1 MKKTFNKIFI
11 KLLILLIINYFLLKY
26 FGNLYLFRLNTF
38 IKENNNIMIKTNLNK
53 IIKNNNVIT
62 LNNLYSVKYNNDKE
76 IINITLNINEVNKY
90 LSKYLRIIY
99 DSLEDCN
106 YGYLNKYYKNININ
120 NRFYYLLPFGMISD
134 NPFLYNSGP
143 KVIVSYEFINIPTLK
158 IDVSIRNY
166 GLNNSIAETY
176 LIVNIDQ
183 SILKP
188 ILYSIGTYNYKFLI
202 SSNIIEGRVPTYLGS
217 SINTQ
222 SDSISS
228 L

>member
-1 MKKTFNKIFI
+1 MKKSVNKIFM

-26 FGNLYLFRLNTF
+26 FGNLYLLRLNTF
-38 IKENNNIMIKTNLNK
+38 IKENNNIMIKANLNK

-62 LNNLYSVKYNNDKE
+62 LDNLYSIKYNNDKE

-90 LSKYLRIIY
+90 LGKYLRIIY

-106 YGYLNKYYKNININ
+106 YTYLNKYYKNINIH

-143 KVIVSYEFINIPTLK
+143 KVIMSYEFINIPTLK

-188 ILYSIGTYNYKFLI
+188 ILYSIGTYNYKFLL

>member
-1 MKKTFNKIFI
+1 MKKSFNKIFI

-26 FGNLYLFRLNTF
+26 FGNLYLLRLNTF
-38 IKENNNIMIKTNLNK
+38 IKENNNIMIKANLNK

-62 LNNLYSVKYNNDKE
+62 LDNLYSIKYNNDKE

-90 LSKYLRIIY
+90 LGKYLRIIY

-106 YGYLNKYYKNININ
+106 YTYLNKYYKNINIH

-143 KVIVSYEFINIPTLK
+143 KVIMSYEFINIPTLK

-188 ILYSIGTYNYKFLI
+188 ILYSIGTYNYKFLL